1 MDLAASCGT
10 IGFVSSRWVLGVVL
24 VLVVAVTGTA
34 GAGVFKPRGGTKTS
48 AKKTAPVAASSKKQ
62 PTRTTTTT
70 PRRVVTTK
78 KAPGKKGSRV
88 ATKGRPNAPTPD
100 PRKGEDVVITEDEE
114 DDVIIRDD

>member
-1 MDLAASCGT
+1 VDLAASCGT
-10 IGFVSSRWVLGVVL
+10 IGFVSSRWVLGLVL
-24 VLVVAVTGTA
+24 VLVVAVTGSA
-34 GAGVFKPRGGTKTS
+34 GAGVFKPRGGTKIS

-78 KAPGKKGSRV
+78 AAGKQGSRV
-88 ATKGRPNAPTPD
+88 ATKGRPNDLTPD
-100 PRKGEDVVITEDEE
+100 PKKADVVITEDEE